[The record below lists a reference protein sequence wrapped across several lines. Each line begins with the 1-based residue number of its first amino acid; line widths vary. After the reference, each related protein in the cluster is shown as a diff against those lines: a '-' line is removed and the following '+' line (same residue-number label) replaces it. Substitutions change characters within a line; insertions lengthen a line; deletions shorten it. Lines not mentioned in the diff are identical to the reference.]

1 MQPSSTAPADL
12 VLGQPDFSTGTSNT
26 GGESLS
32 SMMGP
37 SGLRLTA
44 RPISTSQTRRTIVC
58 WNSPR
63 PSRLAPIRFHAWA
76 AALRTCSASPDH
88 RRRAAS
94 RRPRPTLCSPKGVAL
109 DPTHELFIADS
120 GDHRV
125 VGYFTPLSSSTANLV
140 FGQGTS
146 TSFTTGD
153 CNHPSSTVSA
163 SSLCGPKA
171 VAADALGNIYI
182 ADTNN
187 NRSLEFNETN
197 PPSNVAASVIFGQAG
212 STTTNGCNQG
222 GVSANSLCSPA
233 QMAFDSAGNLFI
245 ADANSRTLEF
255 NAPLTVSAIPGSGDT
270 TADRV
275 FGQADNMTSQAC
287 NFASSPAASTECN
300 PSGIALDSAGD
311 LFVVDSGNNRIL
323 KYDQPLAAT
332 PTATPTATSTAA
344 TPTPTATV
352 TATSTTTGSSTPS
365 KTPTPTATAT
375 ATSTQTATQTAT
387 PNRYPDAAAD

>member
-1 MQPSSTAPADL
+1 
-12 VLGQPDFSTGTSNT
+12 
-26 GGESLS
+26 
-32 SMMGP
+32 
-37 SGLRLTA
+37 
-44 RPISTSQTRRTIVC
+44 
-58 WNSPR
+58 
-63 PSRLAPIRFHAWA
+63 
-76 AALRTCSASPDH
+76 
-88 RRRAAS
+88 
-94 RRPRPTLCSPKGVAL
+94 
-109 DPTHELFIADS
+109 
-120 GDHRV
+120 
-125 VGYFTPLSSSTANLV
+125 
-140 FGQGTS
+140 
-146 TSFTTGD
+146 
-153 CNHPSSTVSA
+153 VSA